1 MANII
6 ADINQKG
13 GVGKTTIAINL
24 AAALGRSGAPVLVID
39 LDPQGHLTEG
49 VGLKE
54 LYEVEGPSLYQG
66 LLTPG
71 VSLGD
76 LVKSTPHDVF
86 DLIPSHYQMMLAESS
101 LVNARGRE
109 NRLTNLLEGLG
120 DLYEWV
126 IIDSPPNLGV
136 LTDNAIAASRQLIVP
151 VQAEQTSVR
160 AMELLSDQIAAI
172 EQELKFKVEIL
183 AVVPNLVQDSRLA
196 RRILGDIRTF
206 LPMTIDFEFPKR
218 VVLQEAYDQGR
229 SMFTYEPT
237 DRSKKQDA
245 AELQELYIRLATIIE
260 EKVKA

>member
-1 MANII
+1 MAHII

-24 AAALGRSGAPVLVID
+24 AAALGRNGASVLLID

-54 LYEVEGPSLYQG
+54 LYEDAGTSLYQG
-66 LLTPG
+66 LTKTG
-71 VSLGD
+71 ISLGE
-76 LVKSTPHDVF
+76 LVKSVPHEVY
-86 DLIPSHYQMMLAESS
+86 DLIPSNYQMMLAESS

-109 NRLTNLLEGLG
+109 YKLTNLLEGLG
-120 DLYEWV
+120 DLYDWV

-136 LTDNAIAASRQLIVP
+136 LTDNAITAARQLVVP

-206 LPMTIDFEFPKR
+206 LPMTVDFAFPKR
-218 VVLQEAYDQGR
+218 VILQEAYEQGR

-237 DRSKKQDA
+237 DRSKKEDA
-245 AELQELYIRLATIIE
+245 AELKELYIRLATLVE
-260 EKVKA
+260 EKVQA